1 MWAPGWAR
9 RRGECEEVDCWVCER
24 TALGACR
31 FCGRGTCREHAK
43 TQPFV
48 FDVFRGNKH
57 QMLRALVVE
66 DALHCGVCRPRGDPV
81 DLPELEC
88 TGGGG
93 GHDTEER

>member
-1 MWAPGWAR
+1 M
-9 RRGECEEVDCWVCER
+9 DCWVCER

-81 DLPELEC
+81 DLPEGRVVRVDEASGPHGQSAGN
-88 TGGGG
+88 TK
-93 GHDTEER
+93 T